1 MIIGISKKGLS
12 IMNRKFVV
20 YLVAFAAFLGPFT
33 QTIYTPVLPEVAS
46 QLHSTSFVVNL
57 TISVF
62 TLFLAMMQVIY
73 GPLTDLKGRRKVM
86 LFGITLYVMA
96 SVGCFFSDT
105 IALLLVFRALQAI
118 GIAAGSVVA
127 VTVISDLFEG
137 RERGQAMGTFQMLV
151 SLGPVL
157 GPVIGG
163 FLSGLFNF
171 HSVFLALAATGMLV
185 LVFNYLYLKE
195 TKPDNI
201 EGARFQLR
209 DFAGILQNRI
219 GSSIIYLGFIQYYAF
234 YYFLVFLP
242 NILTERYG
250 LSAEQKGLVFL
261 PMSLGIVVGSY
272 LGGKIQTRI
281 EGEKL
286 LVLTTYLNAISI
298 LFFLIFYA
306 ISLQWLLV
314 GIILFGLFLGLSLPV
329 QTTLLTGAFTK
340 NRATAVGAYNL
351 FRYMGMALSPIVG
364 SLFYRIGGYY
374 LLYGFIVVAFLAYAF
389 LLSRRLLGAQ
399 VTSSPSLEKG

>member
-1 MIIGISKKGLS
+1 
-12 IMNRKFVV
+12 MNRKFVV

-62 TLFLAMMQVIY
+62 TLFLAIMQMIY
-73 GPLTDLKGRRKVM
+73 GPLTDSKGRRKVM
-86 LFGITLYVMA
+86 LFGISLYVIA
-96 SVGCFFSDT
+96 SVGCFFSEN
-105 IALLLVFRALQAI
+105 IELLIFFRALQAI

-127 VTVISDLFEG
+127 VTVISDLFDG
-137 RERGQAMGTFQMLV
+137 KERGQAMGTFQMLV

-171 HSVFLALAATGMLV
+171 HSVFLALAATGLLV
-185 LVFNYLYLKE
+185 LIFNYLYLKE
-195 TKPDNI
+195 TKPDTV
-201 EGARFQLR
+201 EVGRFQLR
-209 DFAGILQNRI
+209 DFAAILQNRI
-219 GSSIIYLGFIQYYAF
+219 GSSIIYLGFIQYYVF
-234 YYFLVFLP
+234 YDFLVFLP
-242 NILTERYG
+242 NILSDRYG

-261 PMSLGIVVGSY
+261 PMSLCLVVGSY
-272 LGGKIQTRI
+272 LGGKFQSRI
-281 EGEKL
+281 DGEKL
-286 LVLTTYLNAISI
+286 LVLTTYLNAISV
-298 LFFLIFYA
+298 LFFIIFYSF
-306 ISLQWLLV
+306 SLAWLLA

-340 NRATAVGAYNL
+340 NRATAVGAYNF
-351 FRYMGMALSPIVG
+351 FRYMGMACSPIVG
-364 SLFYRIGGYY
+364 SLIYNIGGYY
-374 LLYGFIVVAFLAYAF
+374 LLYGFIVFVFLAYAL

-399 VTSSPSLEKG
+399 ANSPSLEKG

>member
-1 MIIGISKKGLS
+1 
-12 IMNRKFVV
+12 MNRKFVV

-62 TLFLAMMQVIY
+62 TLFLAMMQVVY

-86 LFGITLYVMA
+86 LFGITLYVIA
-96 SVGCFFSDT
+96 SVGCFFSET
-105 IALLLVFRALQAI
+105 ITLLLIFRALQAI

-137 RERGQAMGTFQMLV
+137 KERGQAMGTFQMLV

-195 TKPDNI
+195 TKPDSV
-201 EGARFQLR
+201 GTGRFQLR
-209 DFAGILQNRI
+209 DFAAILQNRI
-219 GSSIIYLGFIQYYAF
+219 GSSIIYLGFIQYYVF

-242 NILTERYG
+242 NILTDRYG

-281 EGEKL
+281 EGEKM
-286 LVLTTYLNAISI
+286 LVLTTFLNAISV

-306 ISLQWLLV
+306 ISLPWLLV
-314 GIILFGLFLGLSLPV
+314 GIILFGLSLGLSLPV

-374 LLYGFIVVAFLAYAF
+374 LLYGFIVVAFLAFAF
-389 LLSRRLLGAQ
+389 LLSRRLLGTQ

>member
-1 MIIGISKKGLS
+1 
-12 IMNRKFVV
+12 MNRKFVV

-62 TLFLAMMQVIY
+62 TLFLAMMQVVY

-86 LFGITLYVMA
+86 LFGITLYVIA
-96 SVGCFFSDT
+96 SVGCFFSET
-105 IALLLVFRALQAI
+105 ITLLLIFRALQAI

-137 RERGQAMGTFQMLV
+137 KERGQAMGTFQMLV
-151 SLGPVL
+151 SLGPIL

-195 TKPDNI
+195 TKPDSV
-201 EGARFQLR
+201 GTGRFQLR
-209 DFAGILQNRI
+209 DFAAILQNRI
-219 GSSIIYLGFIQYYAF
+219 GSSIIYLGFIQYYVF

-242 NILTERYG
+242 NILTDRYG

-281 EGEKL
+281 EGEKM
-286 LVLTTYLNAISI
+286 LVLTTFLNAISV

-306 ISLQWLLV
+306 ISLPWLLV
-314 GIILFGLFLGLSLPV
+314 GIILFGLSLGLSLPV

-374 LLYGFIVVAFLAYAF
+374 LLYGFIVVAFLAFAF
-389 LLSRRLLGAQ
+389 LLSRRLLGTQ

>member
-1 MIIGISKKGLS
+1 MNL
-12 IMNRKFVV
+12 MNRKFVL
-20 YLVAFAAFLGPFT
+20 YIVAFAAFLGPFT
-33 QTIYTPVLPEVAS
+33 QTIYTPILPEVAS
-46 QLHSTSFVVNL
+46 QLHSTSFIVNM

-62 TLFLAMMQVIY
+62 TLFLAIMQVIY
-73 GPLTDLKGRRKVM
+73 GPLTDVKGRRKVM
-86 LFGITLYVMA
+86 LFGITLYVIA
-96 SVGCFFSDT
+96 SVGCFFSET
-105 IALLLVFRALQAI
+105 ITLLLVFRALQAI

-137 RERGQAMGTFQMLV
+137 KERGQAMGTFQMLV

-185 LVFNYLYLKE
+185 LIFNYLYLKE

-201 EGARFQLR
+201 EAGRFQLR
-209 DFAGILQNRI
+209 DFAAILQNRI
-219 GSSIIYLGFIQYYAF
+219 GSSIIYLGFIQYYVF

-242 NILTERYG
+242 NILTDRYG

-272 LGGKIQTRI
+272 LGGKIQARV

-286 LVLTTYLNAISI
+286 LVLTTYLNAISV
-298 LFFLIFYA
+298 LFFLIFYS
-306 ISLQWLLV
+306 ISLPWLLAA
-314 GIILFGLFLGLSLPV
+314 IIFFGLSLGFSVPV
-329 QTTLLTGAFTK
+329 QTTLLTGAFSK
-340 NRATAVGAYNL
+340 NRATAVGAYNF
-351 FRYMGMALSPIVG
+351 FRYMGMAFSPILG
-364 SLFYRIGGYY
+364 SLFYHVGGYV
-374 LLYGFIVVAFLAYAF
+374 LLFGLIMIVYLAYAL
-389 LLSRRLLGAQ
+389 LLSRRLLGTQAK
-399 VTSSPSLEKG
+399 SPSLEKV

>member
-1 MIIGISKKGLS
+1 
-12 IMNRKFVV
+12 MNRKFIV
-20 YLVAFAAFLGPFT
+20 YLVAFAAFFGPFT

-62 TLFLAMMQVIY
+62 TFFLAIMQMIY
-73 GPLTDLKGRRKVM
+73 GPLTDIKGRRKVM
-86 LFGITLYVMA
+86 LLGIALYVVA
-96 SVGCFFSDT
+96 SVGCFFSGT

-137 RERGQAMGTFQMLV
+137 KERGEAMGTFQMLV

-157 GPVIGG
+157 GPVVGG
-163 FLSGLFNF
+163 FLSGVFDF

-185 LVFNYLYLKE
+185 LVFNYVFLKE

-201 EGARFQLR
+201 QAGRFQLR
-209 DFAGILQNRI
+209 DFASILQHRI
-219 GSSIIYLGFIQYYAF
+219 GSSIIYLGFLQYYSF

-242 NILTERYG
+242 NILTDRYG

-272 LGGKIQTRI
+272 VGGKIQARI

-286 LVLTTYLNAISI
+286 VVLTSYLNAIS
-298 LFFLIFYA
+298 LLIFLVVYS
-306 ISLQWLLV
+306 ISLPWLLA

-351 FRYMGMALSPIVG
+351 FRYMGMACSPIVG
-364 SLFYRIGGYY
+364 SLFYRIGGYV
-374 LLYGFIVVAFLAYAF
+374 LLYGFIMIVYLAFAL

-399 VTSSPSLEKG
+399 AVKSAS